1 MSKTSISNDNQQP
14 TRDELLESNRRLQAS
29 LKRCETLVADCKD
42 KLADA
47 YGLSRPGDEQD
58 ARLP

>member
-1 MSKTSISNDNQQP
+1 MSMKSLSNDNQP
-14 TRDELLESNRRLQAS
+14 PSRDELLESNRRLQAS

-47 YGLSRPGDEQD
+47 YGLSRPDDEQE
-58 ARLP
+58 AGRP

>member
-1 MSKTSISNDNQQP
+1 MSRNLLSNDNQAP
-14 TRDELLESNRRLQAS
+14 TRAELLESNRKLQAS

-47 YGLSRPGDEQD
+47 YGLTPPDDDQEASRP
-58 ARLP
+58 

>member
-1 MSKTSISNDNQQP
+1 MSKFLSNDNQAP
-14 TRDELLESNRRLQAS
+14 TREELLESNRRLQIS

-47 YGLSRPGDEQD
+47 YGLVRPEDELDASRS
-58 ARLP
+58 

>member
-1 MSKTSISNDNQQP
+1 MLKPELSNDNHAP
-14 TRDELLESNRRLQAS
+14 SRDELLASNRRLQAS

-47 YGLSRPGDEQD
+47 YGLSRPDGERD
-58 ARLP
+58 ARS